1 MPGRKRPKRVFH
13 TSVYCRYRG
22 SVLLVQD
29 RKTGVWAPIGGRMK
43 ANETPI
49 EAATRLCSTEAGV
62 QPYFP
67 RIHSL
72 TAAPEGLLL
81 YEEFSSSSGVLHLNF
96 AFVAEIPH
104 RKIQLAERYEGSTWV
119 SSVISVRE
127 EAPDNVLE
135 ALAYA
140 LTAGI
145 RRDG

>member
-1 MPGRKRPKRVFH
+1 MLQPRRVFH

-29 RKTGVWAPIGGRMK
+29 RKTKVWAPIGGRIRS
-43 ANETPI
+43 NETPL
-49 EAATRLCSTEAGV
+49 EAATRLCSTEAGL

-72 TAAPEGLLL
+72 TAAPQGLLL
-81 YEEFSSSSGVLHLNF
+81 YEEFSSSSGTLHMNF
-96 AFVAEIPH
+96 VFVAEVPN
-104 RKIQLAERYEGSTWV
+104 RRIQLADRYEGSTWI

-145 RRDG
+145 RRDS